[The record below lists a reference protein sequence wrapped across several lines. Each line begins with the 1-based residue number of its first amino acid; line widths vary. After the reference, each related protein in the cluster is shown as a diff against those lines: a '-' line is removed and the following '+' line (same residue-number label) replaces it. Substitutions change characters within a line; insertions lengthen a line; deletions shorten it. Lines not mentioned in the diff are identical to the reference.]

1 MSKRSHEETMT
12 EFWCRTNPDG
22 DQHGIMYKAA
32 RQTGEN
38 EYICE
43 GSRMIGDMNGK
54 SVWVFGGYIDVM
66 NTQGIKIIDD
76 GNVTKLNDDE
86 TQEVLSN
93 FNMDHPDLY
102 HGYKDET
109 SYWFY
114 LKPPSDRATPG
125 RRSRTT
131 RGRTTARTTGR
142 TPSRTPYKN
151 GGKRKSRKNR
161 K

>member
-22 DQHGIMYKAA
+22 DQHGIMYKAD

-114 LKPPSDRATPG
+114 LKPPSSRRRTPG
-125 RRSRTT
+125 RTP
-131 RGRTTARTTGR
+131 GR
-142 TPSRTPYKN
+142 TPARTPARTPRRTTSRN